1 MRTDNYDNA
10 SDCFANGAGAA
21 PKNVCRN
28 AEGPAK
34 HAAEILQA
42 TDHGAVRQTPGGC
55 WWKLVDPH

>member
-55 WWKLVDPH
+55 W